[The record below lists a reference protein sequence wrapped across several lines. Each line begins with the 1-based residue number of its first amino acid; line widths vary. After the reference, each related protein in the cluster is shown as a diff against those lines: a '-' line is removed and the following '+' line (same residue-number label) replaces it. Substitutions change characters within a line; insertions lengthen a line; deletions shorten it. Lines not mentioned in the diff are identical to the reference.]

1 MYLALIVLIVS
12 TLVIGTFVS
21 RAIKNAIRQWTGGR
35 RKDEPSTKEES
46 EPKKDKMSEK
56 EQKNSEEKTES
67 MESQQQ
73 NTEAEVF
80 TEEQTAR
87 LDSVQ
92 GSGITEDFWNKPS
105 KAEIDSKKIA
115 DACVRDSSL
124 TYMEVNNR
132 DLAGDDFMGF
142 NLIIEQNSRMVLT
155 YNAQAVATLT
165 RVEKTVKSEADGKTV
180 ETKTVHYRTN
190 VFPPRL
196 AKGMVPRDIERM
208 LSAASEIR
216 AAEGDPEL
224 VIGRMTSL
232 FCSAENVESFKRN
245 VVPKVQAKE
254 SRPKVQER
262 DDTQH
267 KTRLTRVNK

>member
-1 MYLALIVLIVS
+1 MYLALIVFAIVALAAG
-12 TLVIGTFVS
+12 TLVARVTKGIFS
-21 RAIKNAIRQWTGGR
+21 LF
-35 RKDEPSTKEES
+35 RKDDDKEKTQKEDKKQPGGEGKKDASKKES
-46 EPKKDKMSEK
+46 ESREAA
-56 EQKNSEEKTES
+56 ES
-67 MESQQQ
+67 LKV
-73 NTEAEVF
+73 EADF
-80 TEEQTAR
+80 PDDQSIP
-87 LDSVQ
+87 LDHAQ
-92 GSGITEDFWNKPS
+92 AAGITEVFWQNPTEFK
-105 KAEIDSKKIA
+105 IDGKQVA
-115 DACVRDSSL
+115 DECVKRSSI
-124 TYMEVNNR
+124 TYLEFNNR

-165 RVEKTVKSEADGKTV
+165 RVEKTVKSESDGKAV
-180 ETKTVHYRTN
+180 ETKAVHYRTN

-224 VIGRMTSL
+224 VTGRMTSL
-232 FCSAENVESFKRN
+232 FCSAENIESFKRN

-267 KTRLTRVNK
+267 KTRLTRVNR